1 MCPDAGGD
9 ALSHWLL
16 HGAAYGPPA
25 YILASTGTLLTPL
38 LPVEAQRQLQDPT
51 VMWWPLECRGSPRL
65 GSLLSLWGPSPHGHS
80 QSPSPCSGTCST
92 QAGWL
97 PSVACRQ

>member
-51 VMWWPLECRGSPRL
+51 VM
-65 GSLLSLWGPSPHGHS
+65 
-80 QSPSPCSGTCST
+80 
-92 QAGWL
+92 
-97 PSVACRQ
+97 